1 MSIRWWWNKPRE
13 REVPAP
19 LPSISTPIVHVEG
32 PGRLA
37 LDSGRI
43 IVACGE
49 GIRQVALLGDALELV
64 VCHGPVDVSSA
75 CLADLA
81 ERGVSLAF
89 VTRDGSRLLSRLQS
103 MADPRMPARVAQT
116 RVLVDDGWRTRLACG
131 VVSEKIRSQAAA
143 ARHYQRQGRAVDGAV
158 LERLTDLEDRAAG
171 CRNVETLVGLE
182 GTASALWFE
191 VFGALFRQPWKFES
205 RSRRPP
211 RNPVN
216 ALLSL
221 GYTLLH
227 DRVATAV
234 QAAGLEPTL
243 GTLHAFRPGRMSL
256 ACDLM
261 EPLRIPVVDRWVVAA
276 CNQRRFDPNAF
287 EERNGACLVGRGL
300 LPRVVADW
308 ERAWHENR
316 WSSVLSAR
324 IADFAHALR
333 QAAESLGLRWRAAD
347 LVEAKSA

>member
-1 MSIRWWWNKPRE
+1 MSIRWWWNRPRD
-13 REVPAP
+13 REVLSP
-19 LPSISTPIVHVEG
+19 LPSVATPVVHVEG

-37 LDSGRI
+37 LEGGRI

-64 VCHGPVDVSSA
+64 VCHGPIDVSSA
-75 CLADLA
+75 CLADLT

-103 MADPRMPARVAQT
+103 IADPRMPARVAQT
-116 RVLVDDGWRTRLACG
+116 RVLVDDRSRSRLACG
-131 VVSEKIRSQAAA
+131 IVAEKIRSQAAA

-158 LERLTDLEDRAAG
+158 LERLADLEERVTD
-171 CRNVETLVGLE
+171 CQNIETLVGLE
-182 GTASALWFE
+182 GAASALWFE
-191 VFGALFRQPWKFES
+191 VFGSLIRPPWKFET

-211 RNPVN
+211 QDPVN

-234 QAAGLEPTL
+234 QAVGLEPAL

-261 EPLRIPVVDRWVVAA
+261 EPLRIPVVDRWVLAA
-276 CNQRRFDPNAF
+276 CNQRRFDPASF
-287 EERNGACLVGRGL
+287 EERNGGCLVGRGF

-308 ERAWHENR
+308 ERTWHENR
-316 WSSVLSAR
+316 WSSVLSSR
-324 IADFAHALR
+324 VTDFAHGLR
-333 QAAESLGLRWRAAD
+333 QAAESLGLAWRATD
-347 LVEAKSA
+347 LVNAKSA